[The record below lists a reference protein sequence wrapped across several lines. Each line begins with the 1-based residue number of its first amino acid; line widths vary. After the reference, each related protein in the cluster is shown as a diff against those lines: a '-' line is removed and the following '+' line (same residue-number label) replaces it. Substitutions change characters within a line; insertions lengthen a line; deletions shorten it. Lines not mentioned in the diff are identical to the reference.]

1 MERMF
6 SATEKEE
13 KEVLNQVAGDIQK
26 AKEEGAV
33 DTDELK
39 YEKVGDNQVSITD
52 KANNETTIAEVA
64 EDGNVD
70 LYNPEDQLV
79 EEEGH
84 LDGFLHPE
92 VTEDEVIP
100 GEQTNPTES
109 VEEHLEEGVIA
120 PNRPDGGKNPEAG
133 CEKTAEEIA
142 AEGPCNEE
150 ECEEEKKE
158 EKEFS
163 VYSDNTVIQK
173 IFSQQEYCEML
184 FSDIINSEEAE
195 DVAKVGNLKIEKI
208 DEDTVIVSDLKSGDQ
223 AKVKLSEEDLEVEE
237 LGKKD
242 FSEEGE
248 EEECQLNQLQ
258 PLHVVGVDTG
268 NHILIDSPVIGEEA
282 AEDLSARLTEAG
294 VDGVQI
300 LTDETEARDYI
311 SELLDN
317 LGVESQDDIEE
328 TQEATFSDVEGNEF
342 GVYVTRYYSSNTV
355 FMDRLFS
362 EASHDIEVSQAKIED
377 AIENGDEIETESE
390 IVTPISSNEAVIED
404 KDNEEFTK
412 VTLND
417 DNMDIKPISK
427 EEAENLMEDIAVSEE
442 EVDEDAEANEA
453 NEVVE
458 DAEDEAEEAVE
469 DADEAK
475 EDIEDEE
482 KDFSDIY
489 TNEAETKFFSEN
501 EPMTQYMIRLFSD
514 EENEE
519 KIEEAIENGD
529 KVETD
534 TVVITPVDSETAIIE
549 DKDNGEFTKAIISE
563 EDIDVTP
570 ISEEEANS
578 LTEKKEEEKAEEKKA
593 EETEEKAE
601 DAADGEEEKKEEKE
615 ESKGFSNTILD
626 KWFAEVVT
634 PVSRPVAPAAPA
646 QAPVPVAVV
655 PAAEAEAPAE
665 APAAE
670 ETPSIEAIED
680 KAIAAVQQIQA
691 AAAEAEAQILNAKA
705 APTEEAEADLQEAQ
719 FSEKEKT
726 FSENDTLVSWLNV
739 NTKH

>member
-133 CEKTAEEIA
+133 CEKTVEETA

-150 ECEEEKKE
+150 ECAETEAPEEKE
-158 EKEFS
+158 DEQKEFS

-184 FSDIINSEEAE
+184 FSDVINSEDVE

-208 DEDTVIVSDLKSGDQ
+208 DDDTVVVSDLKSGDQ
-223 AKVKLSEEDLEVEE
+223 AKVTLSEEDLEVEE

-268 NHILIDSPVIGEEA
+268 NHILIDSPVLSEED
-282 AEDLSARLTEAG
+282 AEDLSERFAEAG

-300 LTDETEARDYI
+300 LSDESEARDYI

-342 GVYVTRYYSSNTV
+342 GVYVTRYFSSNTI

-404 KDNEEFTK
+404 KDNDEFTK

-417 DNMDIKPISK
+417 EEMDVKSISK
-427 EEAENLMEDIAVSEE
+427 EEAEDLMEDLAVSEE
-442 EVDEDAEANEA
+442 EVDEDAEDE
-453 NEVVE
+453 EE
-458 DAEDEAEEAVE
+458 DDED
-469 DADEAK
+469 
-475 EDIEDEE
+475 E

-489 TNEAETKFFSEN
+489 TNEAETKFFSEH
-501 EPMTQYMIRLFSD
+501 EEMTQYMIRLFSD

-519 KIEEAIENGD
+519 EIEDAIESGEEI
-529 KVETD
+529 ETD
-534 TVVITPVDSETAIIE
+534 SVVITPVDSETAVVE
-549 DKDNGEFTKAIISE
+549 DKENGEFTKAVMSE
-563 EDIDVTP
+563 DDIDVTP
-570 ISEEEANS
+570 ISEEEAEE
-578 LTEKKEEEKAEEKKA
+578 LTEDLVVEDEEEDK
-593 EETEEKAE
+593 
-601 DAADGEEEKKEEKE
+601 DEEKKEDEK
-615 ESKGFSNTILD
+615 KFSNTVLD
-626 KWFAEVVT
+626 KWFADVVA
-634 PVSRPVAPAAPA
+634 PGARPVAPAAPA
-646 QAPVPVAVV
+646 QAPVPVAPV
-655 PAAEAEAPAE
+655 AAAPAE
-665 APAAE
+665 GEAE
-670 ETPSIEAIED
+670 VVQEVVEAPSIEAIED
-680 KAIAAVQQIQA
+680 KAVAAVQQIQA

-705 APTEEAEADLQEAQ
+705 APAEEAEADLQEAQ

>member
-133 CEKTAEEIA
+133 CEKTVEETA

-150 ECEEEKKE
+150 ECAETEAPEEKE
-158 EKEFS
+158 DEQKEFS

-184 FSDIINSEEAE
+184 FSDVINSEDVE

-208 DEDTVIVSDLKSGDQ
+208 DDDTVVVSDLKSGDQ
-223 AKVKLSEEDLEVEE
+223 AKVTLSEEDLEVEE

-268 NHILIDSPVIGEEA
+268 NHILIDSPVLSEED
-282 AEDLSARLTEAG
+282 AEDLSERFAEAG

-300 LTDETEARDYI
+300 LSDESEARDYI

-342 GVYVTRYYSSNTV
+342 GVYVTRYFSSNTI

-404 KDNEEFTK
+404 KDNDEFTK
-412 VTLND
+412 VILND
-417 DNMDIKPISK
+417 EEMDVKPISK
-427 EEAENLMEDIAVSEE
+427 EEAEDLMEDLAVSEE
-442 EVDEDAEANEA
+442 EVDEDAEDE
-453 NEVVE
+453 EE
-458 DAEDEAEEAVE
+458 DDED
-469 DADEAK
+469 
-475 EDIEDEE
+475 E

-489 TNEAETKFFSEN
+489 TNEAETKFFSEH
-501 EPMTQYMIRLFSD
+501 EEMTQYMIRLFSD

-519 KIEEAIENGD
+519 EIEDAIESGEEI
-529 KVETD
+529 ETD
-534 TVVITPVDSETAIIE
+534 SVVITPVDSETAVVE
-549 DKDNGEFTKAIISE
+549 DKENGEFTKAVMSE
-563 EDIDVTP
+563 DDIDVTP
-570 ISEEEANS
+570 ISEEEAEE
-578 LTEKKEEEKAEEKKA
+578 LTEDLVVEDEEEDK
-593 EETEEKAE
+593 
-601 DAADGEEEKKEEKE
+601 DEEKKEDEK
-615 ESKGFSNTILD
+615 KFSNTVLD
-626 KWFAEVVT
+626 KWFADVVA
-634 PVSRPVAPAAPA
+634 PGARPVAPAAPA
-646 QAPVPVAVV
+646 QAPVPVAPV
-655 PAAEAEAPAE
+655 AAAPAE
-665 APAAE
+665 GEAE
-670 ETPSIEAIED
+670 VVQEVVEAPSIEAIED
-680 KAIAAVQQIQA
+680 KAVAAVQQIQA

-705 APTEEAEADLQEAQ
+705 APAEEAEADLQEAQ
-719 FSEKEKT
+719 FSETEKEKT

>member
-1 MERMF
+1 MANTRFMERMF

-33 DTDELK
+33 DTEELK

-248 EEECQLNQLQ
+248 EKECQLNQLQ
-258 PLHVVGVDTG
+258 PVHVVGVDTG

-404 KDNEEFTK
+404 KDNDEFTK

-427 EEAENLMEDIAVSEE
+427 EEAEDLMEDIAVSEE
-442 EVDEDAEANEA
+442 EVDEDE
-453 NEVVE
+453 E
-458 DAEDEAEEAVE
+458 D
-469 DADEAK
+469 
-475 EDIEDEE
+475 E

-489 TNEAETKFFSEN
+489 CNEAETKFFSEH
-501 EPMTQYMIRLFSD
+501 EEMTKYMIRLFSD

-519 KIEEAIENGD
+519 KIEEAIESGD

-549 DKDNGEFTKAIISE
+549 DKDNGEFTKAIMSE
-563 EDIDVTP
+563 EDIDITP
-570 ISEEEANS
+570 ISEEEADS
-578 LTEKKEEEKAEEKKA
+578 LTEKKEEEKADAEEEKA
-593 EETEEKAE
+593 EENEAKAEEAEEKAEEAEEKAEDAAE

-705 APTEEAEADLQEAQ
+705 APAEEAEADLQEAQ

-726 FSENDTLVSWLNV
+726 FSKNDTLVSWLNV

>member
-1 MERMF
+1 MANTRFMERMF

-133 CEKTAEEIA
+133 CEKTVEETA

-150 ECEEEKKE
+150 ECAETEAPEEKE
-158 EKEFS
+158 DEQKEFS

-184 FSDIINSEEAE
+184 FSDVINSEDVE

-208 DEDTVIVSDLKSGDQ
+208 DDDTVVVSDLKSGDQ
-223 AKVKLSEEDLEVEE
+223 AKVTLSEEDLEVEE

-268 NHILIDSPVIGEEA
+268 NHILIDSPVLSEED
-282 AEDLSARLTEAG
+282 AEDLSERFAEAG

-300 LTDETEARDYI
+300 LSDESEARDYI

-342 GVYVTRYYSSNTV
+342 GVYVTRYFSSNTI

-404 KDNEEFTK
+404 KDNDEFTK
-412 VTLND
+412 VILND
-417 DNMDIKPISK
+417 EEMDVKPISK
-427 EEAENLMEDIAVSEE
+427 EEAEDLMEDLAVSEE
-442 EVDEDAEANEA
+442 EVDEDAEDE
-453 NEVVE
+453 EE
-458 DAEDEAEEAVE
+458 DDED
-469 DADEAK
+469 
-475 EDIEDEE
+475 E

-489 TNEAETKFFSEN
+489 TNEAETKFFSEH
-501 EPMTQYMIRLFSD
+501 EEMTQYMIRLFSD

-519 KIEEAIENGD
+519 EIEDAIESGEEI
-529 KVETD
+529 ETD
-534 TVVITPVDSETAIIE
+534 SVVITPVDSETAVVE
-549 DKDNGEFTKAIISE
+549 DKENGEFTKAVMSE
-563 EDIDVTP
+563 DDIDVTP
-570 ISEEEANS
+570 ISEEEAEE
-578 LTEKKEEEKAEEKKA
+578 LTEDLVVEDEEEDK
-593 EETEEKAE
+593 
-601 DAADGEEEKKEEKE
+601 DEEKKEDEK
-615 ESKGFSNTILD
+615 KFSNTVLD
-626 KWFAEVVT
+626 KWFADVVA
-634 PVSRPVAPAAPA
+634 PGARPVAPAAPA
-646 QAPVPVAVV
+646 QAPVPVAPV
-655 PAAEAEAPAE
+655 AAAPAE
-665 APAAE
+665 GEAE
-670 ETPSIEAIED
+670 VVQEVVEAPSIEAIED
-680 KAIAAVQQIQA
+680 KAVAAVQQIQA

-705 APTEEAEADLQEAQ
+705 APAEEAEADLQEAQ
-719 FSEKEKT
+719 FSETEKEKT

>member
-1 MERMF
+1 MANTRFMERMF

-26 AKEEGAV
+26 AKEEGSV

-100 GEQTNPTES
+100 GEQTNPVES

-133 CEKTAEEIA
+133 CEKTVEETA

-150 ECEEEKKE
+150 ECEEEKEEE

-208 DEDTVIVSDLKSGDQ
+208 DDDTVIVSDLKSGDQ

-248 EEECQLNQLQ
+248 EKECQLNQLQ
-258 PLHVVGVDTG
+258 PIHVVGVDTG
-268 NHILIDSPVIGEEA
+268 NHILIDSPVFDEEA

-300 LTDETEARDYI
+300 LAEETEARDYI

-342 GVYVTRYYSSNTV
+342 GVYVTRYFSSNTI

-377 AIENGDEIETESE
+377 AIENGDEIETENE
-390 IVTPISSNEAVIED
+390 IVTPISSNEAIVED
-404 KDNEEFTK
+404 KENEEFTK
-412 VTLND
+412 VTLD
-417 DNMDIKPISK
+417 DDDMNLESISK
-427 EEAENLMEDIAVSEE
+427 EDAEDLMKDIAVSEE
-442 EVDEDAEANEA
+442 EVD
-453 NEVVE
+453 
-458 DAEDEAEEAVE
+458 
-469 DADEAK
+469 
-475 EDIEDEE
+475 EDEE

-489 TNEAETKFFSEN
+489 TNDAETKFFSEH
-501 EPMTQYMIRLFSD
+501 EEMTQYMIRLFSD

-519 KIEEAIENGD
+519 EIEKAIEDGE
-529 KVETD
+529 KVETE

-549 DKDNGEFTKAIISE
+549 DKDNGEFTKAIMSE
-563 EDIDVTP
+563 EDINVTP
-570 ISEEEANS
+570 ISEEEADS
-578 LTEKKEEEKAEEKKA
+578 LTEKKEEEKAEVEEKKA
-593 EETEEKAE
+593 EGDEEKAEKAEEKAE
-601 DAADGEEEKKEEKE
+601 DAAKEVADAEEEKEEEKE
-615 ESKGFSNTILD
+615 ESKEFSNKVLD

-634 PVSRPVAPAAPA
+634 PVARPVAPAAPA

-655 PAAEAEAPAE
+655 PAAEAEAPVEEAAAE
-665 APAAE
+665 A
-670 ETPSIEAIED
+670 TPSIEAIED

-705 APTEEAEADLQEAQ
+705 APAEEAEADLQEAQ

>member
-1 MERMF
+1 
-6 SATEKEE
+6 
-13 KEVLNQVAGDIQK
+13 
-26 AKEEGAV
+26 
-33 DTDELK
+33 
-39 YEKVGDNQVSITD
+39 
-52 KANNETTIAEVA
+52 
-64 EDGNVD
+64 
-70 LYNPEDQLV
+70 
-79 EEEGH
+79 
-84 LDGFLHPE
+84 
-92 VTEDEVIP
+92 
-100 GEQTNPTES
+100 
-109 VEEHLEEGVIA
+109 
-120 PNRPDGGKNPEAG
+120 
-133 CEKTAEEIA
+133 
-142 AEGPCNEE
+142 
-150 ECEEEKKE
+150 
-158 EKEFS
+158 
-163 VYSDNTVIQK
+163 
-173 IFSQQEYCEML
+173 ML

-248 EEECQLNQLQ
+248 EKECQLNQLQ
-258 PLHVVGVDTG
+258 PVHVVGVDTG

-404 KDNEEFTK
+404 KDNDEFTK

-427 EEAENLMEDIAVSEE
+427 EEAEDLMEDIAVSEE
-442 EVDEDAEANEA
+442 EVDEDE
-453 NEVVE
+453 E
-458 DAEDEAEEAVE
+458 D
-469 DADEAK
+469 
-475 EDIEDEE
+475 E

-489 TNEAETKFFSEN
+489 CNEAETKFFSEH
-501 EPMTQYMIRLFSD
+501 EEMTKYMIRLFSD

-519 KIEEAIENGD
+519 KIEEAIESGD

-549 DKDNGEFTKAIISE
+549 DKDNGEFTKAIMSE

-570 ISEEEANS
+570 ISEEEADS
-578 LTEKKEEEKAEEKKA
+578 LTEKKEEEKADAEEEKA
-593 EETEEKAE
+593 EENEAKAEEAEEKAEEAEEKAEDAAE

-705 APTEEAEADLQEAQ
+705 APAEEAEADLQEAQ

-726 FSENDTLVSWLNV
+726 FSKNDTLVSWLNV

>member
-1 MERMF
+1 MANTRFMERMF

-33 DTDELK
+33 DTEELK

-100 GEQTNPTES
+100 GGQTNPTES

-248 EEECQLNQLQ
+248 EKECQLNQLQ
-258 PLHVVGVDTG
+258 PVHVVGVDTG

-404 KDNEEFTK
+404 KDNDEFTK

-427 EEAENLMEDIAVSEE
+427 EEAEDLMEDIAVSEE
-442 EVDEDAEANEA
+442 EVDEDE
-453 NEVVE
+453 E
-458 DAEDEAEEAVE
+458 D
-469 DADEAK
+469 
-475 EDIEDEE
+475 E

-489 TNEAETKFFSEN
+489 CNEAETKFFSEH
-501 EPMTQYMIRLFSD
+501 EEMTKYMIRLFSD

-519 KIEEAIENGD
+519 KIEEAIESGD

-549 DKDNGEFTKAIISE
+549 DKDNGEFTKAIMSE

-570 ISEEEANS
+570 ISEEEADS
-578 LTEKKEEEKAEEKKA
+578 LTEKKEEEKADAEEEKA
-593 EETEEKAE
+593 EENEAKAEEAEEKAEEAEEKAEDAAE

-705 APTEEAEADLQEAQ
+705 APAEEAEADLQEAQ

-726 FSENDTLVSWLNV
+726 FSKNDTLVSWLNV

>member
-1 MERMF
+1 MANTRFMERMF

-26 AKEEGAV
+26 AKEEGSV

-100 GEQTNPTES
+100 GEQTNPVDS

-133 CEKTAEEIA
+133 CEKTVEETA

-150 ECEEEKKE
+150 ECAETEAPEENAEE

-208 DEDTVIVSDLKSGDQ
+208 DDDTVIVSDLKSGDQ

-248 EEECQLNQLQ
+248 EEECQLNQFQ
-258 PLHVVGVDTG
+258 PIHVVGVDTG
-268 NHILIDSPVIGEEA
+268 NHILIDSPVFDEEA

-300 LTDETEARDYI
+300 LAEETEARDYI

-342 GVYVTRYYSSNTV
+342 DVYVTRYFSSNTI

-362 EASHDIEVSQAKIED
+362 EANHDIEVSQAKIED
-377 AIENGDEIETESE
+377 AIENGDEIETENE
-390 IVTPISSNEAVIED
+390 IVTPISNNEAIVED
-404 KDNEEFTK
+404 KENEEFTK
-412 VTLND
+412 VTLGD
-417 DNMDIKPISK
+417 DDMNLESISK
-427 EEAENLMEDIAVSEE
+427 DEAEDLMEDIAVSEE
-442 EVDEDAEANEA
+442 EVDEDE
-453 NEVVE
+453 EVNN
-458 DAEDEAEEAVE
+458 DE
-469 DADEAK
+469 
-475 EDIEDEE
+475 EE

-489 TNEAETKFFSEN
+489 SNEEETKFFSEH
-501 EPMTQYMIRLFSD
+501 EEMTQYMIRLFSD

-519 KIEEAIENGD
+519 EIEDAIESGD
-529 KVETD
+529 EIETD
-534 TVVITPVDSETAIIE
+534 SVVITPVDSETAVIE
-549 DKDNGEFTKAIISE
+549 DKENGEFTKATMSD
-563 EDIDVTP
+563 EDIDIVP
-570 ISEEEANS
+570 ISEEEAEE
-578 LTEKKEEEKAEEKKA
+578 LTEDLVVSEDEAEEKK
-593 EETEEKAE
+593 EDEKEEKE
-601 DAADGEEEKKEEKE
+601 EEKE
-615 ESKGFSNTILD
+615 ESKEFSNNVLD
-626 KWFAEVVT
+626 KWFAEVVA
-634 PVSRPVAPAAPA
+634 PVARPVAPAAPA
-646 QAPVPVAVV
+646 QAPVPVA
-655 PAAEAEAPAE
+655 PAAAPAEVPAE
-665 APAAE
+665 APVEVVEE

-705 APTEEAEADLQEAQ
+705 APVEEAEADLQEAQ